1 MIDRYSFL
9 NLEELTEQRRHIKKK
24 KKVSKTM
31 RGKMGCGGGGGWQ
44 RWGSQRQ
51 KSEQR
56 GRRRSGRAL
65 KEENDTGGASG
76 RKIEAEVSFN

>member
-9 NLEELTEQRRHIKKK
+9 NLEELTEQRRNIKK

-44 RWGSQRQ
+44 R
-51 KSEQR
+51 
-56 GRRRSGRAL
+56 
-65 KEENDTGGASG
+65 
-76 RKIEAEVSFN
+76 